1 MADFGFE
8 VNAVATGNERIQEYY
23 MPPYIQG
30 FYTNDGGTPRYD
42 NRKKEFNFPTK
53 GTDLFQLLS
62 VQVYPKESFGYPI
75 TLRWLIGTNSQT
87 DKCYIS
93 FVYWYIELTNGN
105 TFKIMID
112 TRDFDFSEDHAE
124 ITYDL
129 DKVTANHIQI
139 VGKKVFEA
147 DGSITYGF
155 WFVQWKEDKKGNITN
170 FDTWEINYDTVK
182 PHPRPYGKIS
192 TDSSSWGD
200 YDDSSADITPPSYD
214 HVIDDPSGGGGTITV
229 KTLYPTISAV
239 NIGMISMWKINIA
252 QLKQLGEQLWSSNFF
267 DTIVKSFQ
275 APMDAIVSLNL
286 VPAINKVYTR
296 GSASIHLGNY
306 DTGIT
311 APKTES
317 QFFQVDMGKYTFN
330 EYWASALDYNPYTSI
345 QLYLPYIGMVDLS
358 PDDVMRK
365 TIHVVYV
372 CDALT
377 GQVCVYVY
385 VSTETG
391 ETVLYTYTGNLAI
404 NIPITGANY
413 GEVYKAAIQGTT
425 GLLAGIG
432 ASVATGGVGGAIGL
446 GSTIASTT
454 SDLVSGN
461 KMQYQHASSMN
472 MTAGYLGVQ
481 FCYVIITRPIQSL
494 ADDYNVFEG
503 YPSNVTSRLKDLSGY
518 TIVESVHLENM
529 TATDEEK
536 AEIESL
542 LKAGV
547 IL

>member
-1 MADFGFE
+1 MADFGF
-8 VNAVATGNERIQEYY
+8 VVTDVGSNNERVNSFNL
-23 MPPYIQG
+23 PNYIVG
-30 FYTNDGGTPRYD
+30 NYTSDNSTPTFD
-42 NRKKEFNFPTK
+42 SEKGFNFLTN
-53 GTDLFQLLS
+53 GTDLYTELS
-62 VQVYPKESFGYPI
+62 MQTIGEENYGYPSKK
-75 TLRWLIGTNSQT
+75 RWLIGTDSVE
-87 DKCYIS
+87 DDSYIS
-93 FVYWYIELTNGN
+93 FVYWYIELAFGSQ
-105 TFKIMID
+105 FIVVVD
-112 TRDFDFSEDHAE
+112 TRE
-124 ITYDL
+124 
-129 DKVTANHIQI
+129 TAPSINHVQTAGRKIR
-139 VGKKVFEA
+139 EA
-147 DGSITYGF
+147 DGSISYAF
-155 WFVQWKEDKKGNITN
+155 WWVTWKESNGEISNFTAYPINTGKVTAVTEPYGNSSSTSN
-170 FDTWEINYDTVK
+170 NWGNYDNS
-182 PHPRPYGKIS
+182 S
-192 TDSSSWGD
+192 T
-200 YDDSSADITPPSYD
+200 DITPPLYD
-214 HVIDDPSGGGGTITV
+214 HLIDDPNGSGTAITI

-286 VPAINKVYTR
+286 VPAIDKVYTY
-296 GSASIHLGNY
+296 GAANIKLGNF

-311 APKTES
+311 TKKTES
-317 QFFQVDMGKYTFN
+317 QFFQVDMGRYTFK

-358 PDDVMRK
+358 PDDVMGR
-365 TIHVVYV
+365 TIHVIYV

-377 GQVCVYVY
+377 GQICVYVF
-385 VSTETG
+385 VSTSTG
-391 ETVLYTYTGNLAI
+391 ESLLYTYTGNLAV
-404 NIPITGANY
+404 NVPITGANY

-432 ASVATGGVGGAIGL
+432 ASVATGGVGGAVAL
-446 GSTIASTT
+446 GSTLSSTT
-454 SDLVSGN
+454 SDLISGN

-481 FCYVIITRPIQSL
+481 FCYVVITRPIQSL
-494 ADDYNVFEG
+494 AEDYNVFEG
-503 YPSNVTSRLKDLSGY
+503 YPTNVTASLGDLSGY
-518 TIVESVHLENM
+518 TVVESVHLENM